1 MEAAALAP
9 KTPGAFEIIVLVVLI
24 LGSEEAVVT
33 QSFTSAKLENPASEK
48 TVCEGIIPHSERA
61 RDKQSFVSIA
71 LGYMFQG

>member
-33 QSFTSAKLENPASEK
+33 QSKLENPASEK